1 MLLIVGLGN
10 PGKEYQSNRHNAG
23 FMAVDVIVRR
33 YNFSDFRKKDNG
45 MVAEGEIDGKKALAL
60 KPLTYMNL
68 SGEAVRKVVAFYKI
82 PIDDVVVFH
91 DDMDIEFGKIKAK
104 SGGGAGGHNGIKSID
119 ACVGNGY
126 KRVRIGTSHPAAKGD
141 VVDYV
146 LGDFSRS
153 EREFLS
159 GKFSAI
165 ADNIGLLI
173 NSDYSKFIERVNKN
187 GV

>member
-23 FMAVDVIVRR
+23 FMAVDVIVHR
-33 YNFSDFRKKDNG
+33 YNFSEFRKKDKG
-45 MVAEGEIDGKKALAL
+45 MRAEGQIDGQRVLAL

-68 SGEAVRKVVAFYKI
+68 SGEAVRRVMTFYKI
-82 PIDDVVVFH
+82 PVSDVVVFH
-91 DDMDIEFGKIKAK
+91 EDMDIEFGKIKAK
-104 SGGGAGGHNGIKSID
+104 TGGGAGGHNGIKSID

-126 KRVRIGTSHPAAKGD
+126 KRVRIGTSHPQKGD

-146 LGDFSRS
+146 LGDFSKS
-153 EREFLS
+153 DMEFLS
-159 GKFSAI
+159 GKFLKI
-165 ADNIGLLI
+165 ADNIGLLL
-173 NSDYSKFIERVNKN
+173 NDDYSKFIERVNKN